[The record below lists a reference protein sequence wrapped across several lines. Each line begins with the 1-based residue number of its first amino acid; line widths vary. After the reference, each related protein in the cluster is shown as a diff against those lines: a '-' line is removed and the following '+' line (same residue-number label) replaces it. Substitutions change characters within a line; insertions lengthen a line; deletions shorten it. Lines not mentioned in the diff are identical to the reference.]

1 MRLVVPLATLL
12 VSASRVEAAGGH
24 HAVDDAAILEAGQ
37 CQIET
42 WFDRE
47 DGNARRLLHAGTA
60 CRIGAV
66 ELGLNLD
73 STRVQGAGTTT
84 AAGPQI
90 KWAQTVAKGFSVGV
104 VGSTAWQR
112 RSPHRLG
119 STLVFPVTWQ
129 SSDSTW
135 LHLNVGRDL
144 RPHDV
149 DTGRAGAAFE
159 WTAPS
164 SWSFVAERFRESRTN
179 FWRVGAR
186 WTASASLSV
195 DLSRASAMEDSPA
208 AWWTFGLNWL
218 FDR

>member
-1 MRLVVPLATLL
+1 MRLVPLAALL
-12 VSASRVEAAGGH
+12 VSASRAGAAGGH
-24 HAVDDAAILEAGQ
+24 HAVDDVSILEAGQ

-42 WFDRE
+42 WVDRE
-47 DGNARRLLHAGTA
+47 DGNARRLLQAGTA
-60 CRIGAV
+60 CRVGAV

-73 STRVQGAGTTT
+73 GTRVQGADTTT

-112 RSPHRLG
+112 RSARRLS
-119 STLVFPVTWQ
+119 STLVVPVTWQ

-135 LHLNVGRDL
+135 LHLNIGRDF

-149 DTGRAGAAFE
+149 DTSRAGGAFE
-159 WTAPS
+159 WTALAN
-164 SWSFVAERFRESRTN
+164 WAFVAERFRESRTN
-179 FWRVGAR
+179 FRRAGAR

-195 DLSRASAMEDSPA
+195 DLSRASAMHDSA
-208 AWWTFGLNWL
+208 VAWWTLGLSWS